1 MSAIKHRFAQI
12 RVIRGKLSPFSI
24 HFFAGGR
31 QKNTRTDKPATLSRR
46 VEDACLFASSY
57 RDAIKH
63 SNGQIPAG
71 RQIRPHK
78 PLTRHNKPFIAIPQ
92 ITNRSRYL
100 KQTSCESP
108 IFGFAILSV
117 KENSLKTASSS
128 FTYSAQ
134 SPSAL

>member
-1 MSAIKHRFAQI
+1 MSAIKHSFAQI

-24 HFFAGGR
+24 HFLQEAG
-31 QKNTRTDKPATLSRR
+31 KKTLERTNLVPLLRR
-46 VEDACLFASSY
+46 VGVACLFASSY

-63 SNGQIPAG
+63 SNGQIHTG
-71 RQIRPHK
+71 RDIRPHK

-134 SPSAL
+134 SP